1 MAGQKT
7 MFSLRNKR
15 RLMQNSVNLN
25 KYGTI
30 FIIFPLLVMLKFTVH
45 ITTVHLFTCVA
56 KAVTSRPSRESS
68 ESQFYWHCLGVRYR
82 TPRLRGYGSGTGHR
96 ATPMRTVSGSGSLWN
111 NYSARLGLRGWVSVP
126 ARICSNCYFTNKNS
140 CWSLTLLRPPSLI
153 ICIYCH
159 AIQTSISLYKR
170 YKIFNGRE
178 WKKTTRY
185 RSSLSYFIPFIFIIL
200 IFSIRSWIKV
210 INVRGNLLSHQ
221 WIGVGFDVL

>member
-1 MAGQKT
+1 MSVLIGNVRLKS
-7 MFSLRNKR
+7 SLACTLCSYVWRPI
-15 RLMQNSVNLN
+15 LPWYGIAQVYSYSVLI
-25 KYGTI
+25 YI
-30 FIIFPLLVMLKFTVH
+30 IIFFSKIEM
-45 ITTVHLFTCVA
+45 IR
-56 KAVTSRPSRESS
+56 SIIIY
-68 ESQFYWHCLGVRYR
+68 YWDRHCLGVRYR

-96 ATPMRTVSGSGSLWN
+96 ATPMRTVSGSSSLWN
-111 NYSARLGLRGWVSVP
+111 NYSARLGIRGCVSVP

-140 CWSLTLLRPPSLI
+140 CWGLTLLRPSSLI

-178 WKKTTRY
+178 WKKITRY
-185 RSSLSYFIPFIFIIL
+185 RSNLSYFIPFIFIFLIL

-210 INVRGNLLSHQ
+210 INVMGNLLSHQ

>member
-1 MAGQKT
+1 MRLELAASE
-7 MFSLRNKR
+7 FVSLRYNHLPTLQNNTRLIAYTLFVLCSSTCTIGNTRKIAKYNELFR
-15 RLMQNSVNLN
+15 RKLFRPWNLFIST
-25 KYGTI
+25 GLI
-30 FIIFPLLVMLKFTVH
+30 F
-45 ITTVHLFTCVA
+45 
-56 KAVTSRPSRESS
+56 TS
-68 ESQFYWHCLGVRYR
+68 Y
-82 TPRLRGYGSGTGHR
+82 
-96 ATPMRTVSGSGSLWN
+96 
-111 NYSARLGLRGWVSVP
+111 
-126 ARICSNCYFTNKNS
+126 NCYFTNKNS

-178 WKKTTRY
+178 WKKITRY
-185 RSSLSYFIPFIFIIL
+185 RSNLSYFIPFIFIFLIL